1 MDRVYLIGKSRAATT
16 NFRFLNMSSVIS
28 YLWPQTYG
36 NAFFAETWR
45 PYSTLS
51 QAILFQSWDP
61 RLPLFFFLLQLIHED
76 ALRCRSRNVRAWQ
89 TWNEMEVDKTCYSWF
104 RTRDQALRSSWLHRS
119 TEAATE
125 KIHLPGNGFTRN
137 VSFIWDKLKTPLKD
151 ININLDTR
159 KDVLS
164 HR

>member
-1 MDRVYLIGKSRAATT
+1 MDRVYLKGKSRAATT
-16 NFRFLNMSSVIS
+16 DFRFLNMSSVIS

-76 ALRCRSRNVRAWQ
+76 ALRCRSRSVRAWQ
-89 TWNEMEVDKTCYSWF
+89 RWNETEVGRRVTLDSEPEIKHW
-104 RTRDQALRSSWLHRS
+104 D
-119 TEAATE
+119 
-125 KIHLPGNGFTRN
+125 HLGFTDQQRQQQRRHACQGTASQGMWVLYGTN
-137 VSFIWDKLKTPLKD
+137 SKHLWKTQ
-151 ININLDTR
+151 T
-159 KDVLS
+159 
-164 HR
+164 